1 MFDPESSLGL
11 VLMFQSRE
19 PLFFHHKRQEEKT
32 THSKILFIHDR
43 NSHNTIIART
53 VVTFSI
59 SSSDQRILTILT
71 KEQRTV

>member
-32 THSKILFIHDR
+32 THLKILFIHDK

-59 SSSDQRILTILT
+59 SSDQRTLTILT
-71 KEQRTV
+71 KERRTV